1 MPSQSG
7 SLRFRRTAAQML
19 CVAAIFAGLFA
30 AYVRWE
36 KQIDVANEARQQ
48 SFRLSSELRQTSNE
62 LTRMVRSYV
71 ATGDI
76 RYKRYYLEILD
87 IRNGVVGR
95 PADYANGYWDLVIT
109 GELRPGPRAP
119 AVSLQEL
126 MRRSGFTQA
135 EFAKL
140 AESKAYSDELTRTE
154 FAAIALLE
162 SGGAASEAHRAAA
175 LRMLYDSRYHQAKS
189 HIMLPIRE
197 FQRMMDVRTMEA
209 VLLAERIAALVRLVF
224 ILVGV
229 TLMVI
234 QWRAYR
240 TLYQQQELRN
250 LAYQDALTE
259 LPNRRQFLDRLKHAV
274 AASKRHGSHG
284 AVLFLDLNKFKQLN
298 DTHGHEVGDQLLVA
312 VARRLQQA
320 TRETDTV
327 ARLGG
332 DEFVVLL
339 EDLGPDQARAADYAA
354 QVGDKIHQALA
365 GAYLL
370 GAIRHQCSASIGIS
384 LFIGSQ
390 ADPDDILKAADA
402 AMYEKKRQSVS

>member
-1 MPSQSG
+1 
-7 SLRFRRTAAQML
+7 ML
-19 CVAAIFAGLFA
+19 CIAAIFAALFA

-36 KQIDVANEARQQ
+36 KQIDLANEARQQ
-48 SFRLSSELRQTSNE
+48 SFLLSSELRQTSNE
-62 LTRMVRSYV
+62 LTRMVRSYI

-76 RYKRYYLEILD
+76 RFKQYYQEILD
-87 IRNGVVGR
+87 IRNGAMGR
-95 PADYANGYWDLVIT
+95 PPDYANGYWDLVIS
-109 GELRPGPRAP
+109 GALHPGPRGP

-154 FAAIALLE
+154 YAAIALLE
-162 SGGAASEAHRAAA
+162 TAGAASEAQRAEA
-175 LRMLYDSRYHQAKS
+175 LRMLYDSHYHQAKAR
-189 HIMLPIRE
+189 IMQPIRE
-197 FQRMMDVRTMEA
+197 FQRMMDLRTMEA
-209 VLLAERIAALVRLVF
+209 VQLAERTAALVRLVF

-240 TLYQQQELRN
+240 ALYQQQELRN
-250 LAYQDALTE
+250 LAYHDALTQ
-259 LPNRRQFLDRLKHAV
+259 LPNRRQLLDRLKHAV
-274 AASKRHGSHG
+274 AAGKRHHSHG

-298 DTHGHEVGDQLLVA
+298 DTHGHEVGDQLLMA

-320 TRETDTV
+320 TRETDLV

-339 EDLGPDQARAADYAA
+339 EDLGPDPARAREYAA
-354 QVGDKIHQALA
+354 QVADKIELALA
-365 GAYLL
+365 GEYIL
-370 GAIRHQCSASIGIS
+370 GPIRYQSSASIGIG
-384 LFIGSQ
+384 LFNGGH
-390 ADPDDILKAADA
+390 ADPDDIIKAADS
-402 AMYEKKRQSVS
+402 AMYENKKHRAS